1 MDDNLTANVNIEML
15 AISCNVTGFS
25 EVFEVELG

>member
-15 AISCNVTGFS
+15 AISCNVSGFN
-25 EVFEVELG
+25 EVFVVELG

>member
-15 AISCNVTGFS
+15 VISCNVTGFN
-25 EVFEVELG
+25 EEFVVELG